1 MSLTPE
7 REVAIFN
14 AARKLPPRERGFY
27 LDGAGA
33 GDALLR
39 QRIEELLQANDA
51 AAGLLPELATNS
63 EASAPAGSAPG
74 PGASLRRAASPSEQ
88 PGDTIDCYKLMEKIG
103 EGGFGVVYV
112 AEQKEPVKRR
122 VTRPGLQKSVGC
134 EKAPLISMTA
144 FIIRF
149 GVDGLFSCFGGRI
162 VAPGTHQCE
171 KSGKMGGNVSRI
183 QKDSASLTRGASW
196 DNFVGESET

>member
-51 AAGLLPELATNS
+51 AAGLLPELGTNS
-63 EASAPAGSAPG
+63 EASAPAGSRCEPPPG
-74 PGASLRRAASPSEQ
+74 RQ
-88 PGDTIDCYKLMEKIG
+88 PIG
-103 EGGFGVVYV
+103 
-112 AEQKEPVKRR
+112 
-122 VTRPGLQKSVGC
+122 
-134 EKAPLISMTA
+134 TA
-144 FIIRF
+144 
-149 GVDGLFSCFGGRI
+149 GR
-162 VAPGTHQCE
+162 HH
-171 KSGKMGGNVSRI
+171 
-183 QKDSASLTRGASW
+183 
-196 DNFVGESET
+196 